1 MKLRITLLVILVII
15 SFSHIDARHRQKG
28 GKSLH
33 RSKRTIGDIINWKLN
48 LIQSILGGIGGIF
61 GGGKSPRPSYG
72 PRPQRPSYGSRPQ
85 KPSYGNQRPSRPRPR
100 PRPQPRPSSYN
111 SRPQRPAGRPQFG
124 PSNAI
129 KMLKAPNLA
138 TAAPPVSFTS
148 WKNKDDS
155 IRRLIS
161 HRTSLEVER
170 DDDQVFDFKWS
181 VFFVNIVIRV
191 NSLSHTHYPY
201 LHTQNQFILMVRGK
215 KKQQHF
221 ISFPADKT
229 SGIMLDVV

>member
-1 MKLRITLLVILVII
+1 MKLRFSLLVILLII
-15 SFSHIDARHRQKG
+15 SFSHIDARHRQRG

-61 GGGKSPRPSYG
+61 GGGKSPKPSYG

-100 PRPQPRPSSYN
+100 PRPQPQPRPSGYN
-111 SRPQRPAGRPQFG
+111 ARPQRPGGASRPASRPQFG

-138 TAAPPVSFTS
+138 TAAPPVSFVAETTKMIPLLLPS
-148 WKNKDDS
+148 HFQGS
-155 IRRLIS
+155 REREMTIMFLI
-161 HRTSLEVER
+161 
-170 DDDQVFDFKWS
+170 
-181 VFFVNIVIRV
+181 
-191 NSLSHTHYPY
+191 
-201 LHTQNQFILMVRGK
+201 
-215 KKQQHF
+215 
-221 ISFPADKT
+221 
-229 SGIMLDVV
+229 

>member
-1 MKLRITLLVILVII
+1 MNRSSQHNSISLSSQQQTIKMKLRFSLLVIVLII
-15 SFSHIDARHRQKG
+15 SFSHIDARHRQRG

-72 PRPQRPSYGSRPQ
+72 PRPQRPSYGPRPQ

-100 PRPQPRPSSYN
+100 PRPQPQPRPSGYN
-111 SRPQRPAGRPQFG
+111 ARPQRPGGASRPASRPQFG

-148 WKNKDDS
+148 
-155 IRRLIS
+155 
-161 HRTSLEVER
+161 
-170 DDDQVFDFKWS
+170 
-181 VFFVNIVIRV
+181 
-191 NSLSHTHYPY
+191 
-201 LHTQNQFILMVRGK
+201 
-215 KKQQHF
+215 
-221 ISFPADKT
+221 
-229 SGIMLDVV
+229 

>member
-1 MKLRITLLVILVII
+1 MKLRFSLLVILLVIC
-15 SFSHIDARHRQKG
+15 FSHIDARHRQRG

-85 KPSYGNQRPSRPRPR
+85 KPSYGNPRPSRPRPR
-100 PRPQPRPSSYN
+100 PQARPQRPGGVS
-111 SRPQRPAGRPQFG
+111 RPAGRPQFG

-138 TAAPPVSFTS
+138 TAAPPVSF
-148 WKNKDDS
+148 
-155 IRRLIS
+155 
-161 HRTSLEVER
+161 
-170 DDDQVFDFKWS
+170 
-181 VFFVNIVIRV
+181 
-191 NSLSHTHYPY
+191 
-201 LHTQNQFILMVRGK
+201 
-215 KKQQHF
+215 
-221 ISFPADKT
+221 
-229 SGIMLDVV
+229 

>member
-1 MKLRITLLVILVII
+1 MKLRFSLLVILLII
-15 SFSHIDARHRQKG
+15 CHTHNSDARHRQRG

-85 KPSYGNQRPSRPRPR
+85 KPSYGNPRPPRPRPR
-100 PRPQPRPSSYN
+100 PRPQPQPRPSGYN
-111 SRPQRPAGRPQFG
+111 ARPQRPGGASRPAGRPQFG

-138 TAAPPVSFTS
+138 TAAPPSVSLTTKS
-148 WKNKDDS
+148 S
-155 IRRLIS
+155 
-161 HRTSLEVER
+161 
-170 DDDQVFDFKWS
+170 
-181 VFFVNIVIRV
+181 
-191 NSLSHTHYPY
+191 
-201 LHTQNQFILMVRGK
+201 
-215 KKQQHF
+215 
-221 ISFPADKT
+221 
-229 SGIMLDVV
+229 